1 MQNQNQTFN
10 LKESIEF
17 LLNNFKVER
26 YVYLSVTL
34 ISIILLLIIAVI
46 LFLSKD
52 YKSILIMLGP
62 TGLITLVFSRVLKMW
77 SDCIELIKIYITK

>member
-17 LLNNFKVER
+17 LLNNFKIER

-34 ISIILLLIIAVI
+34 LSIILLLIIAVI

-52 YKSILIMLGP
+52 YKSIFIMLGP